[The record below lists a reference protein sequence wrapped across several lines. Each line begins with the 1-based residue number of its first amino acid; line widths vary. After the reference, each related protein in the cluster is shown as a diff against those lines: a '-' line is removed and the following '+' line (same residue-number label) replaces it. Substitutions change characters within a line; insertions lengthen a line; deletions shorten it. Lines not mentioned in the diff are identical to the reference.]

1 MSSLPSSSP
10 GPSQPPASPK
20 SIAAWGYFWRVGG
33 SLLLLLVLVIAG
45 LLFYASTTHF
55 SNQVRQRVIS
65 VLQDATGGRV
75 EVPSLRWNLRH
86 LSVEV
91 DGLTIHGL
99 EGPGELPYAHVDR
112 LYARAKILSLVDAK
126 LGLDFLE
133 VDRPSVHLIIYPN
146 GSTNQPTPK
155 ATQNSSGP
163 ALRTIFE
170 LRANRIEVH
179 DGMALL
185 NERSIPFQLA
195 ADNLG
200 VVITYA
206 PVSGHYVGQITCSDI
221 TAQQGKAAVVRSQL
235 DLSVEAARDAVELKT
250 LHFTTGKTRFQG
262 SGTLVHYANPQWKLS
277 AGGTVELA
285 ELTTVG
291 VVDGF
296 RRGSVELAVTAQ
308 GSGIAK
314 YGVDGNAKVM
324 NAGYVIPYV
333 YIEGMN
339 ATTRLHITPD
349 EIVLT
354 DLVGR
359 PRQGG
364 IINAELHYLNWSAPD
379 NPTPASPAPDKTKRA
394 PLRATEPPP
403 VRPVMSIRARVHGVR
418 LSTVLESVAE
428 RGYQNLGFDTLGEGP
443 VNIDWTGAADDLTV
457 AAKLAMSAPQSSAP
471 GLVPISGSVD
481 AKYFQHGGR
490 VQIYQLEARSPATI
504 LNTTGSLGVYP
515 LEEPSNLNIHLVN
528 HNLGEF
534 DQVLKVLDLGVNGKK
549 GISGLPVTLHGDATF
564 DGTGSGSLVDPAFA
578 GHLTADRFSTVVVIP
593 AAAGGAQPQNSQ
605 PSVGPVA
612 LPAAGSTAGPT
623 SQPATRAHPSAA
635 VSRTIA
641 WDHLDAI
648 ASYSSSLISVEK
660 GTLTRG
666 KTVIHAAGQLQAHRI
681 SRRRQAFDDESTITA
696 TAQVQDA
703 SLTDLLS
710 IAGQELP
717 ITGNLNLQAHAGGTL
732 GDLNGGASLD
742 LQGGAIEEQPYRSLA
757 ATLNFSGQDI
767 NLTQLTLL
775 QDGGT
780 VVGNGTYN
788 LQTRNFL
795 GNLDGSNFE
804 LAHFPQ
810 PKDPRLFVAGAL
822 KFDAHA
828 SGTID
833 AISILAGVH
842 LRNLVLGGQP
852 AGALEVVVHTQGS
865 TAHFTAQNSLA
876 AAQLQVK
883 GQTALR
889 GDFETQANIVL
900 TNLNIAPI
908 LRAFHV
914 QSVTG
919 NSSIGGTIDVAG
931 PLREPKHFSGDAELN
946 QFNVTLQ
953 GIPLQS
959 TGPLRASLRD
969 GVLHL
974 TQAHITGPET
984 DVAVTGTAD
993 FMGDQALTV
1002 IGNGGINMKLAQ
1014 TLDPDITSSGHL
1026 EFNLNA
1032 GGTLSQPSFSGQV
1045 HVSNVAVGLKDLPNG
1060 ISKLNGNLIFDQN
1073 RLQVQDLVGTT
1084 GGGQLKFSGFLT
1096 YQQGIYGDFTASG
1109 KDIRV
1114 RYLGISATADT
1125 TLHLQGSPT
1134 NMLLGGNVQITRFI
1148 IGPNVDFA
1156 SFAGSPGASA
1166 PPDPTAPSSHV
1177 RLDVHIFSAP
1187 QLDFQNSYAQL
1198 AGSVDLRIRGT
1209 VAQPAILGRINVT
1222 DGTATFA
1229 GTTYRLQRGEIFF
1242 TNPVKIEPI
1251 IDIDA
1256 TTRVEE
1262 YDVTIGLHG
1271 NISQLSPT
1279 FRSEPP
1285 LPQADVI
1292 SLLALG
1298 RTQEEQAL
1306 YSQQEQSVGVDS
1318 TTNALLGGALNA
1330 AVDARVQKLFG
1341 GGSVKIDPTYVG
1353 TVGSASARITVQQNI
1368 SRNVQVTYATNVNAT
1383 AQQLIQAQVD
1393 ISQSLSILAVRD
1405 EAGVFSMVLRVRKRY
1420 R

>member
-1 MSSLPSSSP
+1 
-10 GPSQPPASPK
+10 
-20 SIAAWGYFWRVGG
+20 
-33 SLLLLLVLVIAG
+33 LLLLLVLVIGG
-45 LLFYASTTHF
+45 LLFYASTQHF

-75 EVPSLRWNLRH
+75 EVQSLRWNLRH

-112 LYARAKILSLVDAK
+112 IYARAKILSLVGAR

-133 VDRPSVHLIIYPN
+133 IDRPSVHLIIYPD

-155 ATQNSSGP
+155 ARENTSGP
-163 ALRTIFE
+163 AVKTIFD
-170 LRANRIEVH
+170 LQANRVEVH

-185 NERSIPFQLA
+185 NERAIPFRVA
-195 ADNLG
+195 ANDLG
-200 VVITYA
+200 VLITYA
-206 PVSGHYVGQITCSDI
+206 PVRGHYLGDITCADLN
-221 TAQQGKAAVVRSQL
+221 AQQGKAAVLHSQL
-235 DLSVEAARDAVELKT
+235 DLSVEAAHDAVDLKNM
-250 LHFTTGKTRFQG
+250 HFTSGKTSLQA
-262 SGTLVHYANPQWKLS
+262 SGTLVHYSNPQWKLS
-277 AGGTVELA
+277 TNGTVELA

-291 VVDGF
+291 AVDGF
-296 RRGSVELAVTAQ
+296 RRGSVQLAVTAE
-308 GSGIAK
+308 GSGTSQ
-314 YGVDGNAKVM
+314 YVVDGNAKVV

-333 YIEGMN
+333 YIDGLN

-364 IINAELHYLNWSAPD
+364 IVNAELRYLNWSAPD
-379 NPTPASPAPDKTKRA
+379 NPPPAPSAAADKTKRA
-394 PLRATEPPP
+394 PLRPAQPPP
-403 VRPVMSIRARVHGVR
+403 VRPAMSIRARVHGVR
-418 LSTVLESVAE
+418 LSTILESVAD
-428 RGYQNLGFDTLGEGP
+428 RGYQNYGFDTLGEGA

-457 AAKLAMSAPQSSAP
+457 AAKLAMSTPPSSAS
-471 GLVPISGSVD
+471 GLLPLTGSVD
-481 AKYFQHGGR
+481 AKYFQKGGR
-490 VQIYQLEARSPATI
+490 VQIYQLEAHSPGTT

-515 LEEPSNLNIHLVN
+515 IEEPSNLSVHLVT

-534 DQVLKVLDLGVNGKK
+534 DQVLKVLDLGLNGKK
-549 GISGLPVTLHGDATF
+549 GISGVPVQLHGDATF
-564 DGTGSGSLVDPAFA
+564 DGSATGSLVDPAFA
-578 GHLTADRFSTVVVIP
+578 GHLTADRFSTEVVIP
-593 AAAGGAQPQNSQ
+593 AAIDSDVSQTPQ
-605 PSVGPVA
+605 PSGPVA
-612 LPAAGSTAGPT
+612 LPAASSTAGPAMA
-623 SQPATRAHPSAA
+623 SANAAHPPSPPAA
-635 VSRTIA
+635 VSRTIS

-666 KTVIHAAGQLQAHRI
+666 KTVIHGDGQLQAHQI
-681 SRRRQAFDDESTITA
+681 SRRRKAFDDQSAINA
-696 TAQVQDA
+696 SAQVQDA
-703 SLTDLLS
+703 SLADVLA
-710 IAGQELP
+710 IAGQDLP
-717 ITGNLNLQAHAGGTL
+717 ATGTLSLQAHAGGTL
-732 GDLNGGASLD
+732 GDLNGGASLNM
-742 LQGGAIEEQPYRSLA
+742 QGGTIEGQPYHSLT
-757 ATLNFSGQDI
+757 ATLSFVGQDI
-767 NLTQLTLL
+767 NLTKLTLL

-780 VVGNGTYN
+780 VVANGTYN
-788 LQTRNFL
+788 LKTRNFL

-810 PKDPRLFVAGAL
+810 PKDPRLFIAGAL

-833 AISILAGVH
+833 SISVLGGVH

-852 AGALEVVVHTQGS
+852 AGALELVVHTQGS

-883 GQTALR
+883 GQTTLR
-889 GDFETQANIVL
+889 GDFETRANIVL

-919 NSSIGGTIDVAG
+919 NSSIGGMIDVAG
-931 PLREPKHFSGDAELN
+931 PLREPKQFSGDAEIN
-946 QFNVTLQ
+946 KFSMTLQ
-953 GIPLQS
+953 GIPLQAN
-959 TGPLRASLRD
+959 GPLRASLHD

-984 DVAVTGTAD
+984 DVAVTGTANLMD
-993 FMGDQALTV
+993 DQALAVT
-1002 IGNGGINMKLAQ
+1002 GNGGINMKLAQ
-1014 TLDPDITSSGHL
+1014 TFDPDITASGHL
-1026 EFNLNA
+1026 EFNVNA
-1032 GGTLSQPSFSGQV
+1032 GGTLSQPSLSGQV
-1045 HVSNVAVGLKDLPNG
+1045 HVSNVGLALNDLPNG
-1060 ISKLNGNLIFDQN
+1060 ISKLNGNLVFDQN
-1073 RLQVQDLVGTT
+1073 RLQVRDLVGTT
-1084 GGGQLKFSGFLT
+1084 GGGQLKFGGFLA
-1096 YQQGIYGDFTASG
+1096 YQQGIYGDFTATG

-1114 RYLGISATADT
+1114 RYSGISATTDT

-1134 NMLLGGNVQITRFI
+1134 NMLLSGNVQITRFI
-1148 IGPNVDFA
+1148 IGRNVDFA
-1156 SFAGSPGASA
+1156 SFTAAPGASV

-1229 GTTYRLQRGEIFF
+1229 GTTYRLQHGEIFF

-1306 YSQQEQSVGVDS
+1306 YSQQEQSVGVNS

-1330 AVDARVQKLFG
+1330 AVDSRVQKLFG

-1393 ISQSLSILAVRD
+1393 ITQSLSVLAVRD